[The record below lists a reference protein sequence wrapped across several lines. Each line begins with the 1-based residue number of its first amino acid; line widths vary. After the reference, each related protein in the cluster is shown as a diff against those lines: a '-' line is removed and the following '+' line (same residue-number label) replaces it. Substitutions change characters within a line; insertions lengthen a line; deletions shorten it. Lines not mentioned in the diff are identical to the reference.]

1 MAPLFSILTII
12 LTIVYNFD
20 ARMIAMNEVSI
31 SEFKAKCI
39 GLLEQVRK
47 TKQPLRVVRHGKP
60 IVEIVPATERVDRM
74 EWIGSMKDSVE
85 ILGDIISPATD
96 EDDWEV
102 LRD

>member
-1 MAPLFSILTII
+1 
-12 LTIVYNFD
+12 
-20 ARMIAMNEVSI
+20 MNEVSI

-39 GLLEQVRK
+39 GLIEQVCK

-60 IVEIVPATERVDRM
+60 LVEIVPTSEKVDRM

>member
-1 MAPLFSILTII
+1 MT
-12 LTIVYNFD
+12 
-20 ARMIAMNEVSI
+20 EVSI
-31 SEFKAKCI
+31 SEFKAKCLA
-39 GLLEQVRK
+39 LLEQVRK
-47 TKQPLRVVRHGKP
+47 TKQPLRIVRHGKP
-60 IVEIVPATERVDRM
+60 IVEIVPATEKIDRM

>member
-1 MAPLFSILTII
+1 
-12 LTIVYNFD
+12 
-20 ARMIAMNEVSI
+20 MNEVSI

-60 IVEIVPATERVDRM
+60 IVEIVPATEKVDRM

>member
-1 MAPLFSILTII
+1 
-12 LTIVYNFD
+12 
-20 ARMIAMNEVSI
+20 MNEVSI

-60 IVEIVPATERVDRM
+60 VAEIVPPTENVDRM
-74 EWIGSMKDSVE
+74 EWIGSMQVSAV

>member
-1 MAPLFSILTII
+1 
-12 LTIVYNFD
+12 
-20 ARMIAMNEVSI
+20 MNEVSI